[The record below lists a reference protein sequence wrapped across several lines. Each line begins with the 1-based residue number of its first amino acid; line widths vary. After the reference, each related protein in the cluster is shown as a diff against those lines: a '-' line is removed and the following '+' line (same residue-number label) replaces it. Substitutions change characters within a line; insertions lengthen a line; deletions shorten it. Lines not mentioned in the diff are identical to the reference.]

1 MVNEIHP
8 REKLIERAYKL
19 ADHIMTQRRTTRRMT
34 TQIVRRPWRRQITDS
49 LDGGFAMQMF
59 AHLAK
64 NTAAHGRSHIGDAV
78 AYIRKGKRNNF
89 D

>member
-1 MVNEIHP
+1 MNSFSISRSSQGLPE
-8 REKLIERAYKL
+8 
-19 ADHIMTQRRTTRRMT
+19 
-34 TQIVRRPWRRQITDS
+34 WRHLQGR
-49 LDGGFAMQMF
+49 GGIAMQMF

-78 AYIRKGKRNNF
+78 AYVRKGKRNNF